1 MEPRPAATVILVRE
15 ADAGPEVLVLRRGAS
30 QRFLPGYVAFPGG
43 AVDPGDADLAARWF
57 GSPAE
62 VARACAVR
70 ELAEEVGIAL
80 TAAGPRAVDAPLAAV
95 HAAPPAASSLAHI
108 ASLVAPPRIPI
119 RFDAR
124 FFAAVAPSGV
134 EPTPDGAE
142 TERAWWARPADL
154 LVPGAHDLFPPTR
167 AVLGALAG
175 CADVASALTVWV
187 DTDEEAIAP

>member
-1 MEPRPAATVILVRE
+1 MEPRAAATVILVRGS
-15 ADAGPEVLVLRRGAS
+15 DAGPEVLVLRRGAA

-43 AVDPGDADLAARWF
+43 AVDPGDADLAERWF
-57 GSPAE
+57 GTPNEA
-62 VARACAVR
+62 ARACAVR
-70 ELAEEVGIAL
+70 ELAEEVGIAF
-80 TAAGPRAVDAPLAAV
+80 TAAGPLASSAPLEAV
-95 HAAPPAASSLAHI
+95 HAAPPTAASLAHV
-108 ASLVAPPRIPI
+108 ARLVAPPRIPI

-124 FFAAVAPSGV
+124 FFAAAAPSGV

-154 LVPGAHDLFPPTR
+154 LEPGVHDLFPPTR

-175 CADVASALTVWV
+175 CADVASALAVWV